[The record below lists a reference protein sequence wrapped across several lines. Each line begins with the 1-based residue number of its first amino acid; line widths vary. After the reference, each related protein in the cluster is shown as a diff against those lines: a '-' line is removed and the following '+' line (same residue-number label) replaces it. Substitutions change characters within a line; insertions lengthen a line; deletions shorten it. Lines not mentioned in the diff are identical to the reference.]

1 MPSVWVG
8 SVSLAGLLLAAW
20 CNEMSGMTPQANTA
34 QDVRAHTGKP
44 DEAKGRLMS
53 LDAKPE
59 AITFDPAKTAVIV
72 VDMQNDFGSKGG
84 MFDRAGIDISGI
96 QKTVG
101 PTAKVLAAA
110 RKAGVKIIYLKMGY
124 KADLSDLGAPNS
136 VNRVRHLRLGV
147 GEKVTAP
154 DGKES
159 RILIRDTWNTDIVPA
174 LKPQPGDDVIY
185 KTRFSGFFETDL
197 DARLKKLGVTH
208 LVITGCTTS
217 ICVDSTVRDA
227 MFRDYLCVLLADCMS
242 EPIGHGLPRSNHD
255 ASLLSTEVLLGW
267 VSDSERFLKAVQP

>member
-1 MPSVWVG
+1 MASQLTPTRDVK
-8 SVSLAGLLLAAW
+8 AD
-20 CNEMSGMTPQANTA
+20 SGKLEQAK
-34 QDVRAHTGKP
+34 D
-44 DEAKGRLMS
+44 RLIN

-59 AITFDPAKTAVIV
+59 PITLNPAMTALVV

-96 QKTVG
+96 QKAVG
-101 PTAKVLAAA
+101 PTVKVLAAA
-110 RKAGVKIIYLKMGY
+110 RKMGIKIIYLKMGY
-124 KADLSDLGAPNS
+124 KPDLSDLGAPNS

-147 GEKVTAP
+147 GKTITAP
-154 DGKES
+154 DGNES
-159 RILIRDTWNTDIVPA
+159 RILIRDTWNTNIVPELEPQAGDDIV
-174 LKPQPGDDVIY
+174 Y

-208 LVITGCTTS
+208 LIITGCTTS

-242 EPIGHGLPRSNHD
+242 EPIGHGLLRTNHD
-255 ASLLSTEVLLGW
+255 ASLLSAEMALGW
-267 VSDSERFLKAVQP
+267 ISDSERILKAVQA